1 MVGCCRQP
9 ARRQEDAREGL
20 QLADVLE
27 AALPAY
33 CASHRLPRHHW
44 KILNALLSCRTE
56 RLGGHLYRCQ
66 DCGRDHFVA
75 HSCRNRHC
83 PRCQRAQADQW
94 LERQTQSLLPVSYY
108 HLVFTLPHVLNPLIA
123 QNQRALYKLLF
134 DAASATLLEFG
145 RNRFKAQ
152 IGLSAV
158 LHTWS
163 QTLRDHY
170 HLHCVVTGGG
180 LRLDGKS
187 WQRASEHYLFPVR
200 ALSQVFRAKFRDGL
214 KALYRA
220 GQLAF
225 YGALRAVEDKE
236 AFEELLACACS
247 KDWIVYAKKP
257 FAGPQAVLSYLS
269 RYTHRI
275 AIGNSRLLGLDPSA
289 GKVTFSYKDYADKSR
304 RKKMTLTL
312 VEFLRR
318 FSLHLLPERF
328 VKIRHYGLL
337 ANRNRAQKIAAARVQ
352 LGCAELSGCAGPGR
366 EETLPTLAAPPPS
379 PMTCP
384 HCGSQKLIFVERRQR
399 FRALAVPSDTS

>member
-1 MVGCCRQP
+1 MVWCCRQP
-9 ARRQEDAREGL
+9 ARRQEGAGQRL
-20 QLADVLE
+20 QLAEVLE
-27 AALPAY
+27 AALPSY
-33 CASHRLPRHHW
+33 CASYRLPRHHW
-44 KILNALLSCRTE
+44 KILNALLCCRTE

-66 DCGRDHFVA
+66 DCGKDHFVA

-83 PRCQRAQADQW
+83 PRCQRTQADQW

-108 HLVFTLPHVLNPLIA
+108 HLVFTLPHLLNPLIA
-123 QNQRALYKLLF
+123 QNQRTLYKLLF

-163 QTLRDHY
+163 QTLSDHY

-187 WQRASEHYLFPVR
+187 WQSASGHYLFSVC

-214 KALYRA
+214 EALYRA

-225 YGALRAVEDKE
+225 HGALGALENKE
-236 AFEELLACACS
+236 AFAELLAGACS

-269 RYTHRI
+269 RYTHRV
-275 AIGNSRLLGLDPSA
+275 AIGNSRLLRLDPDA
-289 GKVTFSYKDYADKSR
+289 GTITFSYKDYADKSR
-304 RKKMTLTL
+304 RKKMTLTG

-337 ANRNRAQKIAAARVQ
+337 ANRNRAQKIAAARAQ
-352 LGCAELSGCAGPGR
+352 LGAAELSSCPGSGR
-366 EETLPTLAAPPPS
+366 NETLPMLAAPPPS
-379 PMTCP
+379 PRTCP
-384 HCGSQKLIFVERRQR
+384 HCGSQKLIFLQRRQR
-399 FRALAVPSDTS
+399 FRALAGPSDTS